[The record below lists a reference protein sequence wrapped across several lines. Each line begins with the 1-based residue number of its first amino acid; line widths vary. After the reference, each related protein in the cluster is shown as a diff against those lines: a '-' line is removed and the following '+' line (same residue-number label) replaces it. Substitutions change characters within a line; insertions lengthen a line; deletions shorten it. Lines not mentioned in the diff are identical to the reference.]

1 MATRT
6 FATGTTTS
14 WNTGN
19 TLSSSSNNS
28 IGVWRHGAHWWLA
41 HGQHPEQC
49 REASDRERFRW
60 LSDRCRI
67 STVSAG
73 CQRAPADGQITWSPV
88 GNVRI
93 VCNDINDVAVE
104 FQGPLYSVMILKQ
117 WELCAGGVVQ
127 ILISTCVHWT
137 VIETISVQISELSTT
152 ASTSQSFCMSASW
165 WHPTSVCSSGYG

>member
-19 TLSSSSNNS
+19 TFSSSSNNS
-28 IGVWRHGAHWWLA
+28 IGVWRHGTYWWLA
-41 HGQHPEQC
+41 DGQHPEQC

-93 VCNDINDVAVE
+93 VCNDVNDVAVE
-104 FQGPLYSVMILKQ
+104 FKVLDTLTLSRPIIQCYNFKAMRIMCWWCGTNTNFYMCPLDGHRDDICPDQ
-117 WELCAGGVVQ
+117 WVAHNCLYEPVV
-127 ILISTCVHWT
+127 LH
-137 VIETISVQISELSTT
+137 
-152 ASTSQSFCMSASW
+152 
-165 WHPTSVCSSGYG
+165 VC